1 MCLVL
6 GERKGLHMRSDDA
19 RRGGPAPM
27 PRQAVTMQD
36 IADRV
41 GVSKALVSMV
51 FRRVPGP
58 SAETRK
64 RVLDVADE
72 LGYRPN
78 RTAALMSLRRTHLVG
93 VTADIRNSFHAEMV
107 EYIVAAA
114 DDYGYEVVLGALT
127 PTHPEPKVVETL
139 LDFRCE
145 ALILLGTELDADVL
159 DTLGERVPVVVVG
172 RRVGDGAVDVVRT
185 ADGKGIGTVVDH
197 LVELGHRRIT
207 HLSGGAGTIAA
218 DRRSGYTRAMRRHG
232 LDIDVVEGDF
242 TDSAGTVA
250 AETLLGRSQLP
261 TAVIA
266 ANDRSA
272 IGLIGELRS
281 RGVRIPEDVS
291 VSGYDDSVLAHLAHI
306 DLTSVNQQP
315 REQAATA
322 VEAVIQRLDRGR
334 TESVATVLRP
344 RLVARR
350 TTGPAPESM
359 EGSRSGVS

>member
-1 MCLVL
+1 
-6 GERKGLHMRSDDA
+6 MRSDDDS
-19 RRGGPAPM
+19 RSGGSVQM

-51 FRRVPGP
+51 FRRVAGP

-64 RVLDVADE
+64 RVLEVADE

-93 VTADIRNSFHAEMV
+93 VMADIRNSFHAEMV
-107 EYIVAAA
+107 EYLVAAA
-114 DDYGYEVVLGALT
+114 DENGYEVVLGALT
-127 PTHPEPKVVETL
+127 PTHAEQKVVDTL

-145 ALILLGTELDADVL
+145 ALILLGTELDTDVL
-159 DTLGERVPVVVVG
+159 DALGERLPVVVVG
-172 RRVGDGAVDVVRT
+172 RRVGDSSVDVVRT

-197 LVELGHRRIT
+197 LVELGHRQIT

-218 DRRSGYTRAMRRHG
+218 DRRSGYSRAMRRHG
-232 LDIDVVEGDF
+232 LDVDVVEGDF
-242 TDSAGTVA
+242 TDNAGTVA
-250 AETLLGRSQLP
+250 AHTLLERSQLP

-272 IGLIGELRS
+272 IGLISELRS

-291 VSGYDDSVLAHLAHI
+291 VAGYDDSLLAQLAHI

-322 VEAVIQRLDRGR
+322 VDAVIERLDRGR
-334 TESVATVLRP
+334 IESIATVLRP
-344 RLVARR
+344 RLVTRR
-350 TTGPAPESM
+350 TTGPAPAPV
-359 EGSRSGVS
+359 EGSRSDVS

>member
-1 MCLVL
+1 
-6 GERKGLHMRSDDA
+6 
-19 RRGGPAPM
+19 
-27 PRQAVTMQD
+27 
-36 IADRV
+36 
-41 GVSKALVSMV
+41 MV

-185 ADGKGIGTVVDH
+185 ADGKGIAPSSTISSSWGIAGSRTSAVVRARLRPTGGRGGTPVPCVVTDSTSTSSRAISPTAP
-197 LVELGHRRIT
+197 E
-207 HLSGGAGTIAA
+207 
-218 DRRSGYTRAMRRHG
+218 RSPRRHCWG
-232 LDIDVVEGDF
+232 
-242 TDSAGTVA
+242 
-250 AETLLGRSQLP
+250 GRSFP
-261 TAVIA
+261 
-266 ANDRSA
+266 
-272 IGLIGELRS
+272 
-281 RGVRIPEDVS
+281 
-291 VSGYDDSVLAHLAHI
+291 
-306 DLTSVNQQP
+306 P
-315 REQAATA
+315 R
-322 VEAVIQRLDRGR
+322 
-334 TESVATVLRP
+334 
-344 RLVARR
+344 
-350 TTGPAPESM
+350 
-359 EGSRSGVS
+359 

>member
-1 MCLVL
+1 
-6 GERKGLHMRSDDA
+6 MRSDDDA
-19 RRGGPAPM
+19 RSGGPASTSK
-27 PRQAVTMQD
+27 QTVTMQD

-51 FRRVPGP
+51 FRRVAGP

-93 VTADIRNSFHAEMV
+93 VMADIRNSFHAEMV
-107 EYIVAAA
+107 EYLVAAA
-114 DDYGYEVVLGALT
+114 DKHGYEVVLGAVT
-127 PTHPEPKVVETL
+127 PTHGERKVVETL

-145 ALILLGTELDADVL
+145 ALILLGAELETAVLDAL
-159 DTLGERVPVVVVG
+159 AERVPVVVVG
-172 RRVGDGAVDVVRT
+172 RRVGGNVDTVRT

-197 LVELGHRRIT
+197 VVELGHRRIV
-207 HLSGGAGTIAA
+207 HLSGGEGTIAA

-232 LDIDVVEGDF
+232 LGADVVDGDF
-242 TDSAGTVA
+242 TDSAGTDA
-250 AETLLGRSQLP
+250 AQALLARPQLP

-272 IGLIGELRS
+272 IGLISELR
-281 RGVRIPEDVS
+281 RVGLRIPEDVS
-291 VSGYDDSVLAHLAHI
+291 VAGYDDSTLAQLAHL

-315 REQAATA
+315 REQAAKA
-322 VEAVIQRLDRGR
+322 VDAVIERLDQGR
-334 TESVATVLRP
+334 TEPASIVLRP
-344 RLVARR
+344 RLVVRR
-350 TTGPAPESM
+350 TTGPVSASV
-359 EGSRSGVS
+359 EGPRSGVS